1 MIIRFF
7 VMDQFDF
14 GKKSEDCIAGF
25 SYRLPACDHS
35 FLFRSWLLKSKNL
48 LFRYSNLYQL
58 SLIFVYPVA
67 VFLLLFVN
75 WIVLS
80 GKFDAFHLGLGVLS
94 CLIVTILSQDL
105 LYHDRTKG
113 LKARLIEAWAFIR
126 YLPWIIWE
134 VVKANLHV
142 LKLAVTQKGYEEMSP
157 RVVTF
162 ETYLKTDFAKFVL
175 ANSITLTPGTITM
188 LIRGDV
194 FHVHTMSQFL
204 EDDLLTGA
212 IERKVAE
219 VFEPEVLKKA

>member
-1 MIIRFF
+1 M
-7 VMDQFDF
+7 
-14 GKKSEDCIAGF
+14 
-25 SYRLPACDHS
+25 
-35 FLFRSWLLKSKNL
+35 
-48 LFRYSNLYQL
+48 
-58 SLIFVYPVA
+58 YPVA
-67 VFLLLFVN
+67 VFLLLFLN
-75 WIVLS
+75 WVVLS
-80 GKFDAFHLGLGVLS
+80 GKFDAFHLGLGVVS
-94 CLIVTILSQDL
+94 CLIVTYLSHDL
-105 LYHDRTKG
+105 LYHDRKKG
-113 LKARLIEAWAFIR
+113 LERRLLEAWSFLR

-142 LKLAVTQKGYEEMSP
+142 FKLAMTKEGFEEMSP

-162 ETYLKTDFAKFVL
+162 ETGLKTDFAKFVL

-194 FHVHTMSQFL
+194 FHIHTMSQFL